1 MRSKDYKI
9 GMFCAIFSAV
19 TWGFLPIYWQALRPV
34 DSVVII
40 FYRIIFVAIVTFIAS
55 LKLYGMEGIKAPLR
69 IKGNKL
75 KFFLACLLITL
86 NWSIYIAAIN
96 ADFVIQTCIGY
107 YIEPIIISVFG
118 VMLFNEKLGK
128 YKTIAL
134 AFAGAGVVMM
144 LAYYREIPIIA
155 LSIAV
160 TFAMYTAVKKSYRLE
175 AILSLLYETM
185 FLVPVALGMV
195 VYYEVNGTGA
205 FGVASNYQL
214 FLLSLIGFCT
224 AVPLILFTMGAN
236 RITMVSLGIIEY
248 ISPSITLLLGIFLFK
263 EAFDSVQL
271 FSFVVIWIG
280 LVFFTYGE
288 YKKVESCPCL
298 LYTSPSP

>member
-9 GMFCAIFSAV
+9 GMLCAIFSAV

-34 DSVVII
+34 VSVVII
-40 FYRIIFVAIVTFIAS
+40 FYRIIFVAIVTFVAS

-75 KFFLACLLITL
+75 KFFLAGLLITL
-86 NWSIYIAAIN
+86 NWSIYIAAVN

-118 VMLFNEKLGK
+118 VTLFNEKLGK

-134 AFAGAGVVMM
+134 V
-144 LAYYREIPIIA
+144 
-155 LSIAV
+155 
-160 TFAMYTAVKKSYRLE
+160 
-175 AILSLLYETM
+175 
-185 FLVPVALGMV
+185 
-195 VYYEVNGTGA
+195 
-205 FGVASNYQL
+205 FGVASNLQL

-263 EAFDSVQL
+263 EAFDSVQF

-288 YKKVESCPCL
+288 YKEQNRKDIINEK
-298 LYTSPSP
+298 

>member
-9 GMFCAIFSAV
+9 GMLCAIFSAV
-19 TWGFLPIYWQALRPV
+19 TWGFLPIYWQSLRPI
-34 DSVVII
+34 DSVAII
-40 FYRIIFVAIVTFIAS
+40 FYRIIFVAMLTFIVS

-75 KFFLACLLITL
+75 KFFLAGLLITL
-86 NWSIYIAAIN
+86 NWSIYIAAVN

-118 VMLFNEKLGK
+118 VMIFNEKLGK
-128 YKTIAL
+128 YKRVAL
-134 AFAGAGVVMM
+134 AFAGAGVFVM
-144 LAYYREIPIIA
+144 LAYYKELPIIA
-155 LSIAV
+155 LSLAV

-175 AILSLLYETM
+175 AVLSLLYETM
-185 FLVPVALGMV
+185 FLVPAAVGMV
-195 VYYEVNGTGA
+195 VYYEIRGMGA
-205 FGVASNYQL
+205 IGVASNFQL
-214 FLLSLIGFCT
+214 FLLSLIGICT

-236 RITMVSLGIIEY
+236 RITMVNLGIIEY

-263 EAFDSVQL
+263 EAFDSVQF
-271 FSFVVIWIG
+271 FSFVIIWIG

-288 YKKVESCPCL
+288 YKEQDKKDIITNEK
-298 LYTSPSP
+298 

>member
-1 MRSKDYKI
+1 MKSKDYKV
-9 GMFCAIFSAV
+9 GMLCAIFSAI
-19 TWGFLPIYWQALRPV
+19 TWGFLPIYWQALRPI

-55 LKLYGMEGIKAPLR
+55 LKIYGMEEIKAPLR

-75 KFFLACLLITL
+75 KFFFAGILITV
-86 NWSIYIAAIN
+86 NWSIYIAAVN

-118 VMLFNEKLGK
+118 VVLYKEKLGK

-134 AFAGAGVVMM
+134 ALAGLGVFVM
-144 LAYYREIPIIA
+144 LAYYREIPLIA
-155 LSIAV
+155 LSLAI
-160 TFAMYTAVKKSYRLE
+160 TFALYTALKKSYKLE

-185 FLVPVALGMV
+185 FLVPVAVGMV
-195 VYYEVNGTGA
+195 LYYEINGMGA
-205 FGVASNYQL
+205 FGVASNFQF

-236 RITMVSLGIIEY
+236 RITMVNLWIIEY

-263 EAFDSVQL
+263 EAFETVQ
-271 FSFVVIWIG
+271 FISFVIIWIG

-288 YKKVESCPCL
+288 FKDQKKER
-298 LYTSPSP
+298 YNN